1 MKMSRVATFNVSQIN
16 VSYFLF
22 FHKTSL
28 KPSHGWHEEAFVQ
41 RKSMSKYVGN
51 YSPQATC
58 QKELPAATSL
68 ILNNIM

>member
-28 KPSHGWHEEAFVQ
+28 KQVMVDMRKPLFKEKACPS
-41 RKSMSKYVGN
+41 M
-51 YSPQATC
+51 
-58 QKELPAATSL
+58 
-68 ILNNIM
+68 